1 MSAETIYNLI
11 SSIRVSRI
19 KLGKDPIESEN
30 KKPWTK
36 EEEKL
41 FYQVHMQL
49 FLADH
54 RIWVRLDTH
63 PNLLPREKSKA
74 NQKKTSRYM

>member
-1 MSAETIYNLI
+1 MNNMKELNYGIYNNIVCNQSEMSAETIYNLI

-19 KLGKDPIESEN
+19 KLGKDPIEPEN

-41 FYQVHMQL
+41 FYQV
-49 FLADH
+49 
-54 RIWVRLDTH
+54 
-63 PNLLPREKSKA
+63 
-74 NQKKTSRYM
+74 